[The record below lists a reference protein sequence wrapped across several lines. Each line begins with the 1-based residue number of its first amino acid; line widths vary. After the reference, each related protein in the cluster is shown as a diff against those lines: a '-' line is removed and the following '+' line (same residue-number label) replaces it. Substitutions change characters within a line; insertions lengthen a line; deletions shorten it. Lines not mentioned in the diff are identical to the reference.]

1 MYTMATSTS
10 LSSKEADLC
19 RGTLKDTTCITL
31 QLMNLLSTSSIRLIV
46 CAQGRK
52 LTQSGR

>member
-19 RGTLKDTTCITL
+19 RSALKDTTCIML
-31 QLMNLLSTSSIRLIV
+31 LMQQVADFQVNLTD
-46 CAQGRK
+46 
-52 LTQSGR
+52 

>member
-19 RGTLKDTTCITL
+19 RGTLKDTTYITL
-31 QLMNLLSTSSIRLIV
+31 PMQQV
-46 CAQGRK
+46 ADF
-52 LTQSGR
+52 